1 MGDVD
6 TKCNFASAACTSSR
20 QGAER
25 WRLNSLGYNKKR
37 GGGCKREAKTRVS
50 EHASYVTEIFSVST
64 TRPQGRLACIGRRQ
78 IEKNTAVAAWVV
90 RKGGRGAVRTTS
102 VKVPVNKTRPGLTAV
117 ISWPGLTLGVYCSA
131 GIFTFNDLS
140 TVGEET
146 SYLHRG
152 ARGQGR
158 QGGKGGWRRARI
170 EGRERNKG
178 GRGRRIEERE
188 NERGNEKISAWASS
202 SLVQDPR
209 VTQHPRLQH
218 LCGA

>member
-1 MGDVD
+1 M
-6 TKCNFASAACTSSR
+6 
-20 QGAER
+20 
-25 WRLNSLGYNKKR
+25 
-37 GGGCKREAKTRVS
+37 
-50 EHASYVTEIFSVST
+50 
-64 TRPQGRLACIGRRQ
+64 
-78 IEKNTAVAAWVV
+78 
-90 RKGGRGAVRTTS
+90 
-102 VKVPVNKTRPGLTAV
+102 PVNKTRPGLTAV

-152 ARGQGR
+152 APGQGR
-158 QGGKGGWRRARI
+158 QGRKGGWRRARI
-170 EGRERNKG
+170 EGRERNKE
-178 GRGRRIEERE
+178 GRGRE
-188 NERGNEKISAWASS
+188 ERGNEKISAWASS